1 MPSFSWQVYSTSLR
15 KSASLDLQLFVTENC
30 LLLIYP
36 PSRNVQTHAVM
47 QLPVLWDQEQCVHT
61 DFAVKTA
68 RWTDGNLSC
77 LCGVG
82 TIL

>member
-47 QLPVLWDQEQCVHT
+47 QLPVL
-61 DFAVKTA
+61 
-68 RWTDGNLSC
+68 
-77 LCGVG
+77 
-82 TIL
+82 